1 MTATD
6 RIPPLRRQ
14 VDAQWLAE
22 LNAQIADGRMA
33 TEAESAEILSWLLKL
48 EPAQR
53 WCLLL
58 RRAPCLKRLVDGDYQ
73 RILTLMVE
81 LESAALMS
89 APSPPE
95 PCIDPAVEPLPH
107 HADVAKPLLPLGLS
121 SRLFSVGAQAQTA
134 FDADLRTLA
143 EQMSRVRAQAKF
155 WIALTLILAGST
167 AAGIWLFSRH
177 EAHPLAAMVQ
187 EVGSLWGTTESP
199 QDASKD
205 RVGRQRQSLLAF
217 LAWTELSRKLQTG
230 QPFVDEL
237 EAFKAAGTDS
247 AQVTTLAALAA
258 QGVPASSVLLIEL
271 SQLNEGLDAHY
282 QRLLAQR
289 GYRPW
294 SYPLAG
300 ELQQLKALRQ
310 SAASGLAQAQQG
322 DWRAAIERLREVELS
337 GYRESYREGYRDWCE
352 RARRWATA
360 EQAMI
365 DLRQRVWSELTN
377 AATVQTAH
385 SADPPR

>member
-1 MTATD
+1 M
-6 RIPPLRRQ
+6 RRQ
-14 VDAQWLAE
+14 VDAHWLAE

-81 LESAALMS
+81 LESAALMA
-89 APSPPE
+89 APSPPQ
-95 PCIDPAVEPLPH
+95 PCVDPAVEPV
-107 HADVAKPLLPLGLS
+107 ADAAGVAKPLLRLGLS
-121 SRLFSVGAQAQTA
+121 SRLFSVDAQGRST
-134 FDADLRTLA
+134 FDSDLRTLA
-143 EQMSRVRAQAKF
+143 EQMSRVRAQSKF

-177 EAHPLAAMVQ
+177 EAHPLEAMVQ
-187 EVGSLWGTTESP
+187 EIGSLWGATESP
-199 QDASKD
+199 QHASKGLA
-205 RVGRQRQSLLAF
+205 GRQHQSLLAF
-217 LAWTELSRKLQTG
+217 LAWTELSRTLQTG

-247 AQVTTLAALAA
+247 AQVTELEALAE

-271 SQLNEGLDAHY
+271 SHLNEALDARY
-282 QRLLAQR
+282 QGVLEHLR
-289 GYRPW
+289 YRPW
-294 SYPLAG
+294 SYPLSA
-300 ELQQLKALRQ
+300 ELKQLETLRQ

-322 DWRAAIERLREVELS
+322 DWQAAIDRLREIERP
-337 GYRESYREGYRDWCE
+337 GYQDWCE
-352 RARRWATA
+352 RAQRWATA
-360 EQAMI
+360 EQAI
-365 DLRQRVWSELTN
+365 TDLRQRVWSELTT
-377 AATVQTAH
+377 AATAQAKQ
-385 SADPPR
+385 SAGPPQ